1 MSILTDIKTAVGA
14 LVSGR
19 CYPINAPE
27 KPAAPYAVY
36 FQVANAPEVTLENTV
51 PIENTRVQVDVYAKT
66 YAEAQSLAAQVR
78 TAMMGLT
85 AVPLL
90 SVDLFEQ
97 EVKLY
102 RVAQDFSIWFNR

>member
-14 LVSGR
+14 LVAGR
-19 CYPINAPE
+19 CYPLIAPE
-27 KPAAPYAVY
+27 KPVAPYAVY
-36 FQVANAPEVTLENTV
+36 FQVANAPEVTMETTV
-51 PIENTRVQVDVYAKT
+51 PVENSRIQVDIYAKT
-66 YAEAQSLAAQVR
+66 YAEAQSLAESTR
-78 TAMMGLT
+78 DAMMTLG